1 MSLAQLIQDTEST
14 NNEKRKIA
22 EEQLLEARNQ
32 NPSLFILACSQEFS
46 QNNLTDLLRP
56 KAGILIK
63 YTLINF
69 PDGAD
74 KLWASFDDD
83 TRQQTKT
90 NILGTLAYPNDPIR
104 NVAADLISIIC
115 AIEFP
120 FNGWPDLIPSL
131 TQNTNNKD
139 PAIKKSA
146 ILALGKLCDQF
157 KIKKITLN
165 KDIVNEILVGIYY
178 GMQANETDDIKL
190 IAVKALTDSLIF
202 VKELFDNQSVRQE
215 VVKLLLG
222 SMASNNRGVKISAF
236 QCLIEFVKI
245 YYDYLREFY
254 VPVWEATS
262 TAIIGNDK
270 ELAILAIEVWN
281 VIANEDKE
289 RANSDG
295 RGNAFQKQ
303 ASNII
308 MEVDK
313 VLVPALLQNLLD
325 ASKYDDSDE
334 GGELNIISSTRSCLI
349 SIAETMKDGFLE
361 YAIKFVGTYLLS
373 QNLLELRAGL
383 ITYSCMLDGPSPKS
397 LAQLVTQ
404 ALPTITE
411 ILVKSNNLILQ
422 EEASVAL
429 ERTAEIIP
437 QAYFQE
443 PLFSNINEGLTA
455 AIQAHPRISLHITKL
470 WHNLGEDIVKKIN
483 QNKEFPLDFSIV
495 IDQLINNAFRDL
507 DKEYYILIDHSL
519 LAVMTLLLCT
529 SKEETRGKY
538 VHALVEQFKKTGNVG
553 GERRELIQAGLLAC
567 LQTLLHKYQFKTQ
580 DPVADEIFN
589 LINDMFQAYNDVT
602 ADGIYVL
609 GALAS
614 SLGTD
619 FRPYSEKAWICI
631 AEGFKKYD
639 QPELFVAT
647 LSAIVEMASACPEQT
662 KNYLGDIF
670 KTLVTLIDEK
680 TYDKSLKLRII
691 MSIGD
696 IALGCKDLILPYVET
711 LTRMYEVAM
720 NAATHIPTQEAS
732 DMVDYLE
739 QLRENVLDSYVCFFH
754 AVTESENPDLI
765 FPSIP
770 TIMQY
775 LAVTC
780 TKDFNPTVDYM
791 RNALAFVADVGLIFK
806 DRAAQFVKSDLTAN
820 LIDILSK
827 FLNNPDNAAI
837 LDYAKKV
844 INQL

>member
-1 MSLAQLIQDTEST
+1 MSLAQLIQDTES
-14 NNEKRKIA
+14 NDNQKRKVA
-22 EEQLLEARNQ
+22 EEQLLEGRNQ

-46 QNNLTDLLRP
+46 QKNLPDLLRP

-69 PDGAD
+69 GEGAD
-74 KLWASFDDD
+74 KLWTSFDENI
-83 TRQQTKT
+83 RKETKT
-90 NILGTLAYPNDPIR
+90 NILATLAYPNDPIR

-131 TQNTNNKD
+131 TQNTNNND

-165 KDIVNEILVGIYY
+165 KEIVNNILFGIYY
-178 GMQANETDDIKL
+178 GMQENETDDIKL

-202 VKELFDNQSVRQE
+202 VKELFDNQQVRQE
-215 VVKLLLG
+215 VVRLLLN
-222 SMASNNRGVKISAF
+222 SMASNNRAVKISAF

-245 YYDYLREFY
+245 YYDYLKEFY
-254 VPVWEATS
+254 APLWEATS
-262 TAIIGNDK
+262 NAIVGNDN

-281 VIANEDKE
+281 VVAVEDKE
-289 RANSDG
+289 RSNS
-295 RGNAFQKQ
+295 AFQGQ
-303 ASNII
+303 CANII
-308 MEVDK
+308 LEVEK

-325 ASKYDDSDE
+325 GSKYDDNDE

-349 SIAETMKDGFLE
+349 SIAETMKDAFLE

-373 QNLLELRAGL
+373 QNPLELRAGL
-383 ITYSCMLDGPSPKS
+383 ITYSCMLDGPSPQS
-397 LAQLVTQ
+397 LGNLVTQ
-404 ALPTITE
+404 ALPTISN
-411 ILVKSNNLILQ
+411 ILVSVNNLILQ
-422 EEASVAL
+422 EEASIAL

-437 QAYFQE
+437 QAFFQD
-443 PLFSNINEGLTA
+443 PLFGNISEGLTA
-455 AIQAHPRISLHITKL
+455 AINTHPRVSLHITKM

-483 QNKEFPLDFSIV
+483 QNKEFPLDFSVV

-529 SKEETRGKY
+529 SKDETRGKY
-538 VHALVEQFKKTGNVG
+538 VRALVEQFKKTGNVN

-567 LQTLLHKYQFKTQ
+567 LQTLLHKYQFKSQ
-580 DPVADEIFN
+580 DPIADEIFN

-614 SLGTD
+614 ALGPAFT
-619 FRPYSEKAWICI
+619 PYSEKAWICI

-647 LSAIVEMASACPEQT
+647 LNAIVELAGACPEQT
-662 KNYLGDIF
+662 KNYLEDIF

-680 TYDKSLKLRII
+680 NYDKSLKLRII

-696 IALGCKDLILPYVET
+696 IALGCKDLILPFVDT

-720 NAATHIPTQEAS
+720 SAATHIPTQETA
-732 DMVDYLE
+732 DMSDYLE

-754 AVTESENPDLI
+754 AVTESESPNLI
-765 FPSIP
+765 LNSIP

-806 DRAAQFVKSDLTAN
+806 DKAAQYVKSELTAN
-820 LIDILSK
+820 LVDILSK
-827 FLNNPDNAAI
+827 FVNNPDNAAI

>member
-1 MSLAQLIQDTEST
+1 M
-14 NNEKRKIA
+14 
-22 EEQLLEARNQ
+22 
-32 NPSLFILACSQEFS
+32 
-46 QNNLTDLLRP
+46 
-56 KAGILIK
+56 
-63 YTLINF
+63 
-69 PDGAD
+69 
-74 KLWASFDDD
+74 
-83 TRQQTKT
+83 QQ
-90 NILGTLAYPNDPIR
+90 
-104 NVAADLISIIC
+104 
-115 AIEFP
+115 
-120 FNGWPDLIPSL
+120 
-131 TQNTNNKD
+131 
-139 PAIKKSA
+139 
-146 ILALGKLCDQF
+146 
-157 KIKKITLN
+157 
-165 KDIVNEILVGIYY
+165 
-178 GMQANETDDIKL
+178 NETDDIKL
-190 IAVKALTDSLIF
+190 IAVKALTDSLVF

-215 VVKLLLG
+215 VVSLLLN
-222 SMASNNRGVKISAF
+222 SLASNNRNVKTSAF

-245 YYDYLREFY
+245 YYDYLKEFY
-254 VPVWEATS
+254 APVWEATS
-262 TAIIGNDK
+262 TAIVGNDK

-289 RANSDG
+289 RANS
-295 RGNAFQKQ
+295 AFNLPCH
-303 ASNII
+303 NII
-308 MEVDK
+308 LEVEK

-325 ASKYDDSDE
+325 GSKYDDSDE

-349 SIAETMKDGFLE
+349 SIAETMKDAFLE

-373 QNLLELRAGL
+373 QNPLELRAGL
-383 ITYSCMLDGPSPKS
+383 ITYSCMLDGPSPQS
-397 LAQLVTQ
+397 LGNLVTQ
-404 ALPTITE
+404 ALPTISN
-411 ILVKSNNLILQ
+411 ILINSNNLILQ
-422 EEASVAL
+422 EEASTAL

-443 PLFSNINEGLTA
+443 PLFSNISTGLTE
-455 AIQAHPRISLHITKL
+455 AINTHPRISLHITKL

-483 QNKEFPLDFSIV
+483 QNKEFPLDFSVV

-538 VHALVEQFKKTGNVG
+538 VRALVEQFKKTGNVG

-567 LQTLLHKYQFKTQ
+567 LQTLLHKYQFRTQ

-614 SLGTD
+614 ALGPD

-647 LSAIVEMASACPEQT
+647 LNAIVELAGACPDQT

-680 TYDKSLKLRII
+680 NYDKSLKLRII

-720 NAATHIPTQEAS
+720 NAATHIPSQETS
-732 DMVDYLE
+732 DMSDYLE

-754 AVTESENPDLI
+754 AVTESESPNLI
-765 FPSIP
+765 LNSIP

-780 TKDFNPTVDYM
+780 TKEFNPTVDYM

-806 DRAAQFVKSDLTAN
+806 DKAAQYVKSELTSN
-820 LIDILSK
+820 LMEILSK

-837 LDYAKKV
+837 LDYARKV